1 MSALMGNYIALAAT
15 TYFSYAVEAKKQSL
29 TTIPKG
35 DGGNG
40 NWWGDRVTGR
50 SWRSLAD
57 TQTWSPVCS
66 LYCIKS
72 GWRSY
77 SWWLLDETELH
88 VFSEAPW
95 EKIDKALNFCRCPLK
110 DNAGDNPVCSLT
122 LVSELPDSDSQ
133 SFWGLLSTQTC
144 RELNTEGFWLRLQS
158 KLRTGNRFVRESN
171 ASDSPLRFCFQVKAL
186 LSVNSVVGASDI
198 VHWGQECNRPP
209 SRLEPREASQRPFG
223 ALGKPGKK
231 TVSPVSWAVDLLS
244 CEENAAR
251 RWFSLG
257 PGRV

>member
-15 TYFSYAVEAKKQSL
+15 TYYSYAVEAKKQSL

-40 NWWGDRVTGR
+40 NWWGDRATGR

-158 KLRTGNRFVRESN
+158 QSIQVENRK
-171 ASDSPLRFCFQVKAL
+171 PFCERIQRQWLTFGIL
-186 LSVNSVVGASDI
+186 LSS
-198 VHWGQECNRPP
+198 
-209 SRLEPREASQRPFG
+209 
-223 ALGKPGKK
+223 
-231 TVSPVSWAVDLLS
+231 
-244 CEENAAR
+244 
-251 RWFSLG
+251 
-257 PGRV
+257 

>member
-15 TYFSYAVEAKKQSL
+15 TYYSYAVEAKKQSL

-144 RELNTEGFWLRLQS
+144 RELNTEGFWLQS

-171 ASDSPLRFCFQVKAL
+171 ASDSPLGFCFQVKAL
-186 LSVNSVVGASDI
+186 LSVNSAVGASDI
-198 VHWGQECNRPP
+198 VHWGQECKTDHRQGWSLERPL
-209 SRLEPREASQRPFG
+209 RGL
-223 ALGKPGKK
+223 LGPWEGLW
-231 TVSPVSWAVDLLS
+231 VSWAVDLLS

>member
-15 TYFSYAVEAKKQSL
+15 TYYSYAVEAKKQSL

-110 DNAGDNPVCSLT
+110 DNAGDNPVCSLLCPNSRIQT
-122 LVSELPDSDSQ
+122 LSLFEDYYQLRPAVIWTQKDSDLDFNPSWEQETVLWENPTPVTHFWDFAFKLKPCCPSTPQ
-133 SFWGLLSTQTC
+133 SVHLILFTEDKSATGHRQGWSLERPLRGLLGPW
-144 RELNTEGFWLRLQS
+144 EGLW
-158 KLRTGNRFVRESN
+158 
-171 ASDSPLRFCFQVKAL
+171 
-186 LSVNSVVGASDI
+186 
-198 VHWGQECNRPP
+198 
-209 SRLEPREASQRPFG
+209 
-223 ALGKPGKK
+223 
-231 TVSPVSWAVDLLS
+231 VSWAVDLLS